1 MWDLPDCSSQA
12 HRQCE
17 KRHIRFMKGP
27 VPCGERGSQDHF
39 AQSRDE
45 EYRPE
50 ETDHI
55 QKLRITFTS
64 FY

>member
-55 QKLRITFTS
+55 Q
-64 FY
+64 